1 MLWHSNT
8 IKYGLQRTQNA
19 FQNGLKIENPSTRS
33 QDISLQSCV
42 TFYFGLK
49 CNPTLLAYILAFREQ
64 IFDFK
69 TVLKSILVPLSNIFY
84 SIRVSELLFSSQRR
98 RRR

>member
-1 MLWHSNT
+1 MTTTTTTTTTTLWHSNT

-19 FQNGLKIENPSTRS
+19 FQNGLKIENRSTGS
-33 QDISLQSCV
+33 QDIGQQSWV

-49 CNPTLLAYILAFREQ
+49 HYVTLSAYILASSGP

-69 TVLKSILVPLSNIFY
+69 TVLESILDPL
-84 SIRVSELLFSSQRR
+84 
-98 RRR
+98 